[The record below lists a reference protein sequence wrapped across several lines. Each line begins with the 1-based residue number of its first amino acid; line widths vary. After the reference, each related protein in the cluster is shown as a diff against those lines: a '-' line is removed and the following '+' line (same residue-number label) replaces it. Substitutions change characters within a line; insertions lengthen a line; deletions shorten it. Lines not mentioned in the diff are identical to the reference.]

1 MYSSGFS
8 GVNKMAAESIVGYGI
23 GVIVGAGESM
33 GITLMG
39 MCTFGDGAIYQTCV
53 YYVTT
58 WHIKNYFACC

>member
-1 MYSSGFS
+1 
-8 GVNKMAAESIVGYGI
+8 MAAESIVGYGI